1 VEGIDFNEAVN
12 LYGTLSAFMPILE
25 SFVTH
30 TPSLLEKMDGHL
42 GSLEDSLSDYAIKV
56 HGLKGACNA
65 VCAGEAAA
73 LALELESAAKEGNL
87 DLVRSRHGNLERT
100 VRLLL
105 ERLKT
110 LLDEWRAGL
119 PKAGKEQRAEPD
131 RELLARLSAAAAGFD
146 SELTEAVLGELEQ
159 YRYEKG
165 GELVVWLRE
174 RADNFDYDIIRQRL
188 EEIFEHRHE

>member
-1 VEGIDFNEAVN
+1 VEGIDFSEAVN
-12 LYGTLSAFMPILE
+12 LYGTLSAFMPILR
-25 SFVTH
+25 SFVSH
-30 TPSLLEKMDGHL
+30 TPSLLLEME
-42 GSLEDSLSDYAIKV
+42 GSLEDSLPDYAIKV

-73 LALELESAAKEGNL
+73 LALELETAAKEGNL
-87 DLVRSRHGNLERT
+87 DFVRSRHGNLERT

-146 SELTEAVLGELEQ
+146 SELTEALLGELEQ

-174 RADNFDYDIIRQRL
+174 RADNFDYDIIRKRL
-188 EEIFEHRHE
+188 EEILEHRQ